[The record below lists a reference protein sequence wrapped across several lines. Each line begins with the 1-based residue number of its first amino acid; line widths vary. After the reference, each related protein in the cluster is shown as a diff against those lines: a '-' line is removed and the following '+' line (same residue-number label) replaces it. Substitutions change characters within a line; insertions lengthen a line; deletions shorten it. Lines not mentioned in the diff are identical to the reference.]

1 MIGPGSDKNWFSKH
15 KFKTDLDS
23 PIKKNQKKLIIQTQI
38 QNRPW
43 FPKARWRYPASS
55 SFRSQLPL
63 GRWSLGWVLFFLFTV
78 KTVVIIL
85 KAEVWVEVCSCCIHC
100 NLSKME
106 TLPEYFVQVF
116 CAQDVGQDGLVRQ
129 DWCDCFFDRRP
140 DKLNH
145 FRGWLD
151 LRNCLLQQVVK
162 SCLFDL
168 VPSLIFEKKLD

>member
-1 MIGPGSDKNWFSKH
+1 MSVAVSVFHYLCLFVCQFICLHTCVRLCLCLCHPKTNSKQTLISPIKKPKNKKTWFSKAN
-15 KFKTDLDS
+15 FKTDLDF
-23 PIKKNQKKLIIQTQI
+23 PLKTTKQNTLTLQTQI
-38 QNRPW
+38 QNKPW

-55 SFRSQLPL
+55 SFHSQLPL

-116 CAQDVGQDGLVRQ
+116 CAQDVGQDGLVGE
-129 DWCDCFFDRRP
+129 D
-140 DKLNH
+140 
-145 FRGWLD
+145 
-151 LRNCLLQQVVK
+151 
-162 SCLFDL
+162 
-168 VPSLIFEKKLD
+168 